1 MNSKVKNLVNGI
13 IKENPIFV
21 QLLGMCPTLGVTS
34 SAANALGMGLATTSV
49 LLLANIFISLIRKL
63 IPDKIRIPAFIVV
76 IASFVTIIGMLMQ
89 AFLPDLFDSLGLF
102 IPLIVVNCLILARA
116 EAYAF
121 KNGVIDSAFDGLGM
135 GLGFTLALTIL
146 GSVRELF
153 GAGALFGVQI
163 LNEGIY
169 VPNLIMIQPPGAFLA
184 LALLLALYNQ
194 YNISKKKKKV
204 AQEKKEKAEKKA
216 KIEAALKKAE
226 EEKQAKLAAK
236 KAEKEAKEKAAKE
249 AEENAEKEAKVN
261 AEKTESIVTDNNKD
275 KKEDKTEKPATEED
289 VKGAAS
295 ESKAEQESKEKSE
308 QKLEEKNDEI
318 TSPEKSENKGEV

>member
-34 SAANALGMGLATTSV
+34 SAVNALGMGLATTSV
-49 LLLANIFISLIRKL
+49 LILSNVFISLIRKL

-89 AFLPDLFDSLGLF
+89 AFLPDLYDALGLF

-121 KNGVIDSAFDGLGM
+121 KNGIVDSAFDGIGM

-163 LNEGIY
+163 LSEEFY
-169 VPNLIMIQPPGAFLA
+169 APNLIMIQPPGAFLA

-194 YNISKKKKKV
+194 YNITKKNRAV
-204 AQEKKEKAEKKA
+204 AKEKAEKKERKE
-216 KIEAALKKAE
+216 KIEAAIKKAE
-226 EEKQAKLAAK
+226 EEKAAKLAAAKAK
-236 KAEKEAKEKAAKE
+236 KEAAEKAKKEAEEKAAKE
-249 AEENAEKEAKVN
+249 AEEKAATE
-261 AEKTESIVTDNNKD
+261 AEKTENPSEEVKGS
-275 KKEDKTEKPATEED
+275 TEED
-289 VKGAAS
+289 K
-295 ESKAEQESKEKSE
+295 SK
-308 QKLEEKNDEI
+308 EKNDEI
-318 TSPEKSENKGEV
+318 KSPEEKGEDKGEV